1 VSSAILYVAI
11 IAIWACVLIPRWL
24 RRDSARGASG
34 ADSETVPDGTVA
46 GTDGMIAGTDG
57 IVAGTDGM
65 ADSGAG
71 GRAAD
76 ESARGA
82 SESDR
87 AADVGSGWLRARVE
101 VAERRESPAPP
112 LPAPRLPAPQPPAP
126 EPPAPEPPASEEP
139 ADEAPLEDAPPS
151 SPTPETRHRMLAAR
165 RRLLGMLLVLEAAAI
180 ALAMLGLAA
189 LWVVVPPTVMLAG
202 YLLVLREAAH
212 ADVERAAHDQEAA
225 RARARAQEQASARDR
240 ARARAAQ
247 RPPAAMA
254 PAGVPATPAAPAAP
268 AAGYEEAVPGRDFAP
283 GLAGKYTTSNAD
295 AIDGS
300 DERGDERYLRAVGD

>member
-1 VSSAILYVAI
+1 MSSAILYVAI

-189 LWVVVPPTVMLAG
+189 LWVVIPPTVMLAG